1 METLEDILKSV
12 SIDNIDMVHMGR
24 FIDDIELMR
33 QRCESIKY
41 ATELKNIY
49 KAHIDIGDELMT
61 LYNIAKEKHKHEIQE
76 FAEGFTENEEHN
88 RAREKQN
95 DDLNKEIRELKKKIK
110 KNHDYMSKQ
119 EMQKK
124 LHQLESLYN
133 FNKKCVLLSH
143 DQYGASILAK
153 FDMFTELSIEV
164 DKAYDDTDKI
174 SRKERTEK
182 VIELIKSIAGTTP
195 VGAILSVTDILKA
208 VANFVNSLDNNL
220 LDERFKN
227 LDAEFEIQ
235 KEQYINLCIAYL
247 LVKIYMGDLEFVTMF
262 CMNAEKSEGVT
273 Q

>member
-12 SIDNIDMVHMGR
+12 SVDNIDMVHMGR

-41 ATELKNIY
+41 ATELQNIY
-49 KAHIDIGDELMT
+49 KAHIDIGNAMVA
-61 LYNIAKEKHKHEIQE
+61 LYDIAKEKYSHEIE
-76 FAEGFTENEEHN
+76 ELAEGFTEDEEHN
-88 RAREKQN
+88 RASEKQN

-110 KNHDYMSKQ
+110 KNHNYMSKQ

-124 LHQLESLYN
+124 LDQIERIYN
-133 FNKKCVLLSH
+133 FNKKCILLSR
-143 DQYGASILAK
+143 DQYRASILAK
-153 FDMFTELSIEV
+153 FGMFTELSIEV

-174 SRKERTEK
+174 SRKERTQK
-182 VIELIKSIAGTTP
+182 VIEIIKSIVGSTP
-195 VGAILSVTDILKA
+195 VGTLFTVTDIVKA
-208 VANFVNSLDNNL
+208 IANFINSLDNNS

-235 KEQYINLCIAYL
+235 KEQYINLYVAYL
-247 LVKIYMGDLEFVTMF
+247 LVKIYMGDLEFVTTF
-262 CMNAEKSEGVT
+262 CMNDQKSAEVT